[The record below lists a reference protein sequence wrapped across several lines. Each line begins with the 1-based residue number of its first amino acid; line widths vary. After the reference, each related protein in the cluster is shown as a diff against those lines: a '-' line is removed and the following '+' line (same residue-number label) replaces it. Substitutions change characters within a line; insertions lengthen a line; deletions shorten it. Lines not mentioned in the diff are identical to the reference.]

1 MKKILSF
8 SVLTALLTWAACKD
22 QNTYQDSNRK
32 RPVQSPSP
40 TPGGNNPNPNGNGT
54 GNTTAGT
61 FKFCMTG
68 DTGSGESDQDDVAK
82 AMESEKCNA
91 VVIAGDVIYDSG
103 IDSADD
109 KQLTSKFFKPF
120 EGLMNGQN
128 LPMYLTLG
136 NHDYR
141 GDPKPWLDVAKKN
154 PKVIMPNLW
163 YDAQPAPGICLFAYD
178 TNDSQPEQEKWFSGV
193 KSKYTGNCKFSIAIA
208 HHPYRSSGHHKGE
221 LESANKKLME
231 SSILGKVDLFFAAH
245 EHHLE
250 DAGAENGTKL
260 LIAGGGGR
268 DLRALEA
275 DPVGGFG
282 LSSFGYLTL
291 TVNGSNAN
299 FDFIAVKG
307 STKKS
312 VHNGTIQGKGL
323 R

>member
-1 MKKILSF
+1 MKKSLGF
-8 SVLTALLTWAACKD
+8 TLTLLLLIWAACKSH
-22 QNTYQDSNRK
+22 TYDGEK
-32 RPVQSPSP
+32 RTGPQQSPAPSP
-40 TPGGNNPNPNGNGT
+40 GTPGAGT
-54 GNTTAGT
+54 STVGT

-68 DTGSGESDQDDVAK
+68 DTGSGSDDQEDVAK

-91 VVIAGDVIYDSG
+91 VVIAGDVIYDGG

-109 KQLTSKFFKPF
+109 SQLTKKFFKPL

-128 LPMYLTLG
+128 LPVYLAMG

-141 GDPKPWLDVAKKN
+141 GDPKPWLEVAKKN

-163 YDAQPAPGICLFAYD
+163 YDAQPAPGICLFSYD
-178 TNDSQPEQEKWFSGV
+178 TNDSQSEQIKWFSGV
-193 KSKYTGNCKFSIAIA
+193 KSKYAGNCRFSIAIA

-221 LESANKKLME
+221 LESDNKKLME

-250 DAGAENGTKL
+250 DAGVENGTKL

-268 DLRALEA
+268 DLRPLE
-275 DPVGGFG
+275 DKPEGGFG
-282 LSSFGYLTL
+282 LSSFGYLVL
-291 TVNGSNAN
+291 TVNGSNATYE
-299 FDFIAVKG
+299 FMSVKG
-307 STKKS
+307 GSKKS
-312 VHNGTIQGKGL
+312 VNSGTIQGKGL